1 MSRGSKKQWEEAKE
15 TARLRPNMEA
25 ALNALGY
32 TLRRDGRSLKYGSVD
47 YRIKAP
53 RGVSGDYSAL
63 VFCSKPD
70 GTWVVIDNVQRYGKL
85 AYDAIGALRAFFN
98 CDFAEAVS
106 LLSSGDIKKCAHVST
121 FTKEPYSADESF
133 MLPPKYTGSY
143 SATFAYL
150 QKRGM
155 DRGLLSTLVK
165 ENLLYEWWYEPT
177 TGNKPL
183 RMAVFPIYNEN
194 CKAVGA
200 DSCST
205 LTVGDIRIKRVI
217 SGSDMNYG
225 WHLFYGIDNADEDTP
240 LYFCE
245 SAIDALSLLQ
255 LTAAEGLYVS
265 LAGIK
270 QCTYQGMLKAFG
282 GKAVIC
288 TDNDKAGNSF
298 AEQFPEAKRLVPTVG
313 KDWNDTLIYCRNNGI
328 LTPVLDKQIKA

>member
-1 MSRGSKKQWEEAKE
+1 MNKGSKKQWEEAKE
-15 TARLRPNMEA
+15 TARLHPNMEA

-32 TLRRDGRSLKYGSVD
+32 TLRRDGRSIKYGSVD

-63 VFCSKPD
+63 VFCAKPD
-70 GTWVVIDNVQRYGKL
+70 GTWVVIDNVQRHGKL

-106 LLSSGDIKKCAHVST
+106 LLSSGDIEKRAHVST
-121 FTKEPYSADESF
+121 FTKEPYPEAESF
-133 MLPPKYTGSY
+133 ALPPKYTGSY

-155 DRGLLSTLVK
+155 DRGLLNTLVK
-165 ENLLYEWWYEPT
+165 ENLLYEWWYKPKPE
-177 TGNKPL
+177 NKPL
-183 RMAVFPIYNEN
+183 RMAVFPIYNGN
-194 CKAVGA
+194 GKAIGA
-200 DSCST
+200 ESCCT
-205 LTVGDIRIKRVI
+205 LTVGDFKFKHSV

-225 WHLFYGIDNADEDTP
+225 WHLFYGIDKVNEDTSV
-240 LYFCE
+240 YFCE

-265 LAGIK
+265 LSGLKLCI
-270 QCTYQGMLKAFG
+270 YEGMLNAFG

-298 AEQFPEAKRLVPTVG
+298 AEQFPESKRLVPSVG
-313 KDWNDTLIYCRNNGI
+313 KDWNDTLIYCKSNGI
-328 LTPVLDKQIKA
+328 LNPVLDKQIKA